1 MKKSLHCVAATSAE
15 VLVVAGWTHSNLV
28 VHYHFS
34 PLEAV
39 DLDVSWESTLAVICT
54 VPF

>member
-1 MKKSLHCVAATSAE
+1 MKMSLLCVAATSAE
-15 VLVVAGWTHSNLV
+15 VLVLTGWTHSNLV
-28 VHYHFS
+28 VHYHFL

-39 DLDVSWESTLAVICT
+39 DPVVSWESTLAVICT

>member
-15 VLVVAGWTHSNLV
+15 VLVVTGWTPSDLV
-28 VHYHFS
+28 VHYRVL

-39 DLDVSWESTLAVICT
+39 DLDVLWECALAVICT